1 MIIIHQQFVVTCYLI
16 KVTLFCRLKEVSEW
30 IGKRGFCSP
39 IALHALRN
47 VCVQDVVVGH
57 SHIALLLQV
66 SGLHL
71 LSRLLTVW
79 LILHILAVMS
89 PFLLKLS
96 LINIYNKKITIFVK
110 IIEASIV

>member
-1 MIIIHQQFVVTCYLI
+1 VIIIHQQFVVTCYLI
-16 KVTLFCRLKEVSEW
+16 KVTVSFRLKEVSEW

-66 SGLHL
+66 PFLNL
-71 LSRLLTVW
+71 LYCLLRVW

-89 PFLLKLS
+89 PFLQKLS
-96 LINIYNKKITIFVK
+96 LKHLY
-110 IIEASIV
+110 